1 MIQWYK
7 EGQLMRITH
16 VKVRKVNKEGSNLK
30 AFAEVRLDECFVV
43 KDIRIIQKP
52 EKMVVAMPSK
62 TITTFDK
69 ENEGEQIHV
78 SKDLA
83 HPINKET
90 REMFN
95 DTILGVYERATED
108 VYEEDIE
115 E

>member
-1 MIQWYK
+1 MK
-7 EGQLMRITH
+7 ITKVQGRKFDKPNSN
-16 VKVRKVNKEGSNLK
+16 VKGVV
-30 AFAEVRLDECFVV
+30 EVTLDDCFVV
-43 KDIRIIQKP
+43 KDIRIIEKP

-95 DTILGVYERATED
+95 DTILGVYERADED